1 MSTRPLEIN
10 EYKTILELL
19 TNGFEYT
26 DEKGNNHI
34 FRPNDKV
41 KLACILEANLG
52 LRISDILRLT
62 PNCIKGNKLQI
73 IEKKTN
79 KLQYR
84 EINSNIILMIRE
96 YQINNNIKSNEK
108 LINISEKAIQKQLRI
123 ICNYLQLENVST
135 HSFRKL
141 YATIQYEASNN
152 DIYAVKEL
160 LNHSS
165 LATTQRYIKVS
176 QEKINK
182 LSASMCLL

>member
-1 MSTRPLEIN
+1 MATRPLEIN
-10 EYKTILELL
+10 EYKAIIDLLEK
-19 TNGFEYT
+19 GFEYT
-26 DEKGNNHI
+26 DEKGKHI
-34 FRPNDKV
+34 FRANEKV

-73 IEKKTN
+73 TEKKTN

-84 EINSNIILMIRE
+84 EINSDIALLIRE
-96 YQINNNIKSNEK
+96 YQLNNNIKSDEQ
-108 LINISEKAIQKQLRI
+108 LIDISEKAIQKQLRI
-123 ICNYLQLENVST
+123 VCSYLQLENIST

-141 YATIQYEASNN
+141 YATMQYEASNK

-176 QEKINK
+176 QEKINQ

>member
-1 MSTRPLEIN
+1 MATRPLEMN

-19 TNGFEYT
+19 SNGFEYT
-26 DEKGNNHI
+26 DDKGNHV

-52 LRISDILRLT
+52 LRVSDILRLT

-73 IEKKTN
+73 IEKKTG

-84 EINSNIILMIRE
+84 EINSDIALLIKE
-96 YQINNNIKSNEK
+96 YQINNNIKSNEP
-108 LINISEKAIQKQLRI
+108 LITISEKAIQKQLRI
-123 ICNYLQLENVST
+123 ICNYLQLENIST

-141 YATIQYEASNN
+141 YATIQYENSGK

-165 LATTQRYIKVS
+165 LATTQKYVKVS

-182 LSASMCLL
+182 LSSGICLM